1 LKPAGNSV
9 PTCAELLETMVAEA
23 EERLQAV
30 NAQVKNG

>member
-1 LKPAGNSV
+1 MLDRIDRILGADGV
-9 PTCAELLETMVAEA
+9 MMAEA